1 MNIGY
6 QYVEIG
12 GINEVKDVSE
22 EELKEVSNNYS
33 LIKDSSSI
41 TDIVKFEVIIRFH
54 EGEDVDETIEDFY
67 VGRINGIYQVL
78 DNMIFSL

>member
-41 TDIVKFEVIIRFH
+41 TDIVKFEVVIRFH
-54 EGEDVDETIEDFY
+54 EGEDIDETIEDFY

-78 DNMIFSL
+78 DNMIFSF